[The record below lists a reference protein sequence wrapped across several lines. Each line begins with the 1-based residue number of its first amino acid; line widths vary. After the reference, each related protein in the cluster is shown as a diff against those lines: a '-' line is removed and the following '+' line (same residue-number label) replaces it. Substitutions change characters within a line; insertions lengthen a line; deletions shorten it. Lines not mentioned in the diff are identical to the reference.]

1 MKSYFKHNLKE
12 YKSQIFKNI
21 KNLIISKLVGLE
33 TVNHIYTLA
42 TWLDPFSW

>member
-42 TWLDPFSW
+42 TGLDPFS